1 MKRTTFV
8 SLLVVACLL
17 CAGMASW
24 AATDQQTLTVNA
36 QVLDK
41 AKLTLGVAAINF
53 PDADPDGTPSIGASE
68 NPVSVTVK
76 AHTGSASVVSL
87 TVQASGDL
95 EAGSS
100 VIPITNVTWTA
111 NGAGFVGGTM
121 DTAPVAAGSWT
132 GSGQRSGQFQ
142 YFLSNSWS
150 YQTGD
155 YSQTVVYTLT
165 AP

>member
-1 MKRTTFV
+1 MNRTMVV

-17 CAGMASW
+17 CAGMAW

-36 QVLDK
+36 TVLDK

-53 PDADPDGTPSIGASE
+53 PDSDPDAVPSIGASE

-87 TVQASGDL
+87 TVQANGNL
-95 EAGSS
+95 ESSGSS
-100 VIPITNVTWTA
+100 IPITNVTWTA

-121 DTAPVAAGSWT
+121 DTAPVSAGSWT
-132 GSGQRSGQFQ
+132 GSGQRAGQFE
-142 YFLSNSWS
+142 YFLANSWS